1 MRLATSPA
9 ICTQVTSAPPGV
21 RSQSALRSFSSDAL
35 SSAAF
40 RKRPELYQR
49 FFTSPS
55 TGDLLECALKTFMNT
70 LTLIASR
77 SRYGSRDRSTATTR
91 PSAGETTECESPG
104 ACRGGSRKNCST
116 KSTASQNGVYH
127 QLQSQ
132 PVAAATRTVTA
143 RKGQPSRAMIG

>member
-21 RSQSALRSFSSDAL
+21 RSQSALRSFSDEAL

-55 TGDLLECALKTFMNT
+55 AGDLLECTLKTFMNT

-104 ACRGGSRKNCST
+104 AARGGSRKNCST
-116 KSTASQNGVYH
+116 KSAASQNGTDH
-127 QLQSQ
+127 QPASQ
-132 PVAAATRTVTA
+132 VATSAAPSIDATY
-143 RKGQPSRAMIG
+143 GQPSFAMMG